1 MAKVSVPVKEEDVRP
16 SSSSSNSSSISKNN
30 SSNSG
35 SLCEDGS
42 SLRRSGRAR
51 RKPKRPF
58 DSEPSENEDRAPA
71 LADGKKNQRRAVRT
85 RNGGKRTV
93 RYREDSEDEA
103 KKRNSR
109 HSGETKGSSSRLA
122 RKTNSDDDHDDDDDD
137 DHENEDPSVKHQQ
150 NGSVKRCSRQSAQEA
165 TKRLRTDFASSSE
178 DEDVPTIPT
187 YAVSSR
193 GRLRKII
200 NHSHQDSYS
209 E

>member
-1 MAKVSVPVKEEDVRP
+1 MSKVSVSMVKEEDARP

-58 DSEPSENEDRAPA
+58 DSEPSENEDRAIA
-71 LADGKKNQRRAVRT
+71 LADGRKNQRRAVRT

-109 HSGETKGSSSRLA
+109 QSGETKGGSSRLA
-122 RKTNSDDDHDDDDDD
+122 RKTNSDNDHDDDD
-137 DHENEDPSVKHQQ
+137 DHENEDPSVKQQQ

-178 DEDVPTIPT
+178 DEDVPSIPT

>member
-1 MAKVSVPVKEEDVRP
+1 MIKEEDVRP
-16 SSSSSNSSSISKNN
+16 GSSSSNGSSVSKGH

-42 SLRRSGRAR
+42 SLRRSGRTR

-58 DSEPSENEDRAPA
+58 DSEQSENEDHGTA
-71 LADGKKNQRRAVRT
+71 LEEGRKNQRRAVRT

-109 HSGETKGSSSRLA
+109 QSGEIRSTGNRLT
-122 RKTNSDDDHDDDDDD
+122 RRINSDDEDD
-137 DHENEDPSVKHQQ
+137 DHENEDPRVKQQ
-150 NGSVKRCSRQSAQEA
+150 ENGSVKRCSRQSAQEA
-165 TKRLRTDFASSSE
+165 AKRLRTDFASSSE
-178 DEDVPTIPT
+178 EDDVAVPTYT
-187 YAVSSR
+187 MSSR

-200 NHSHQDSYS
+200 HHSNQDFY